1 MSQCV
6 VIANPATAELS
17 ASLFPESW
25 VLDGRPQAKA
35 TAIAKS
41 QDGGMTVI
49 AWSCTRGRFR
59 WHYQVDEMAHILAGE
74 VFITDQ
80 TDCTR
85 RLGPGDTVFFP
96 AGSTSVWQVTADI
109 RKIAVC
115 RVAVPKLIS
124 SGLRVWNKLRRSA
137 AQLLALGAAPAAS
150 DAGLIDP
157 RAAQIHSVP
166 VSPPG

>member
-1 MSQCV
+1 MSQHV
-6 VIANPATAELS
+6 VIANPATVELS
-17 ASLFPESW
+17 PSPFPESW

-35 TAIAKS
+35 TAVAKS

-74 VFITDQ
+74 VFITDES
-80 TDCTR
+80 DCTR

-115 RVAVPKLIS
+115 RVAVPKLVG
-124 SGLRVWNKLRRSA
+124 SGLRAWNKLRRTA
-137 AQLLALGAAPAAS
+137 AQLLALGAAPVAC
-150 DAGLIDP
+150 DGGLMDP
-157 RAAQIHSVP
+157 RAAQIQSLS